1 MRILYIDID
10 CQRPDHLGCYGYHR
24 PVSPNMDA
32 IAAEGAILDAVYVS
46 DAPCLPS
53 RTALFSGRFGIHTGV
68 IGHGGTAADM
78 FIEGPER
85 GFGSLLGRTSWM
97 RCLRNAGLYTASVSP
112 FAERH
117 AAWHWYAGFREV
129 INTGRR
135 GLESAHEITPPT
147 LDWLDRHGAE
157 DDWFLHYN
165 LWDPHTPYRTPDSFG
180 NPFKGAPTP
189 AWLTE
194 EIRKAHWEGCGPHS
208 AQEAVGYA
216 EVSEEY
222 KRLYPNQPYVID
234 SFDQVRRMFDGYDCG
249 VLYADQHVGQVVA
262 RLKALGVYDETAI
275 LISADHGENLGELN
289 VYGDHQTADELTC
302 RVPLILRWPGVTDS
316 MAGQHQRALHYQF
329 DVAATIIEL
338 AGGTVPDCWHGHS
351 FADSLRANEDL
362 GRDELVLSQGA
373 WSCQRSLRFRD
384 SERDLLCIRSYHD
397 GHHAFPDTML
407 FDVGIDPHEQ
417 HDIGTDEPALMNLAL
432 ARIDHW
438 TGTMMKTAATPVDPM
453 WTVLNE
459 GGPKHTKDELPAYL
473 ERLRATGRG
482 HWADVL
488 ESRYS

>member
-24 PVSPNMDA
+24 ATSPNIDA
-32 IAAEGAILDAVYVS
+32 IASESAIFDAVYVS

-53 RTALFSGRFGIHTGV
+53 RSALFSGRFGIHTGV

-78 FIEGPER
+78 FVEGPDR

-97 RCLRNAGLYTASVSP
+97 RLLRNAGLYTASVSP

-135 GLESAHEITPPT
+135 GLESAHEMTPPT
-147 LDWLDRHGAE
+147 LGWLDRHGAE
-157 DDWFLHYN
+157 DGWFLHFN
-165 LWDPHTPYRTPDSFG
+165 LWDPHTPYRTPDDFG
-180 NPFKGAPTP
+180 NPFDGVPTP

-194 EIRKAHWEGCGPHS
+194 EIRAEHWQGCGPHS

-216 EVSEEY
+216 EVGDEY
-222 KRLYPNQPYVID
+222 KRLYPKQPYVID

-249 VLYADQHVGQVVA
+249 VLYADLFVGKVVEK
-262 RLKALGVYDETAI
+262 LKALGVYDETAI

-289 VYGDHQTADELTC
+289 IYGDHQTADEWTC
-302 RVPLILRWPGVTDS
+302 RVPLILKWPGVTDGAAS
-316 MAGQHQRALHYQF
+316 RHFNALHYQF
-329 DVAATIIEL
+329 DVAATLAEL
-338 AGGTVPDCWHGHS
+338 AGASIPDSWHGRS
-351 FADSLRANEDL
+351 FAESLRAGAPE
-362 GRDELVLSQGA
+362 GRESLVLSQGA

-384 SERDLLCIRSYHD
+384 EERDLLCIRSYHD
-397 GHHAFPDTML
+397 GHHGFPDRML
-407 FDVGIDPHEQ
+407 FDLGADPHEQ
-417 HDIGTDEPALMNLAL
+417 NDVASTEPQLVDHAISKIDE
-432 ARIDHW
+432 W
-438 TGTMMKTAATPVDPM
+438 TGEMMRNAHIPVDPM
-453 WTVLNE
+453 WTVLSE
-459 GGPKHTKDELPAYL
+459 GGPKHTKGELPAYL
-473 ERLRATGRG
+473 ERLRKTGRG

-488 ESRYS
+488 ESRHS